1 MRRKL
6 ALVFLAVVMV
16 MAAAFGLAACG
27 DKPAENLDE
36 YEEFETVVKTVL
48 NNSVNKMGE
57 EAEAAAL
64 RATSFNVMPLAFTQE
79 EKDDLFGIIDKYSSD
94 AEIMEKNYVKGMFD
108 LVTQTTMA
116 FPLIAG
122 DALRT
127 YPKVSEFYGVSVGCR
142 EEGVY
147 IRVNKDETLYT
158 TSVYTG
164 GGNYSES
171 YYRMEID
178 YKSETEFSFMIFQD
192 SPANAKTNMDAYK
205 MFYYG
210 DSEMNFLN
218 GIFNDEG
225 GMFAYY
231 KSGVD
236 YVLNSAAAAK
246 EMYPLLSAG
255 FENVDR
261 EEIKAIGTDTDHI
274 VTAEQWAECYL
285 KYMNG
290 GEHFDGQDGQFEIK
304 NGVLYG
310 WIGKEEDCPSAVTLP
325 STVSSVYYEL
335 RFPDHVKEISIP
347 ATVQSVKVERG
358 TLEWLESG
366 NEGTDET
373 LVECPVKYFTI
384 ILNTQDGSYKFL
396 EKIDVS
402 AQSPLFESDGNFL
415 YSKKDGML
423 LYVAG
428 ADKLTSLSLDTEL
441 SDRALICLA
450 GSDLSNLKTL
460 TVNEQTAEAATYAV
474 FDSTNGEIRLNTF
487 NMNLSGDMFGGTF
500 GGAVHS
506 IETVNITCDN
516 VQTEREIDFECTIG
530 TLNIG
535 GNGVCRIDTT
545 SVIQKVNADFTGTL
559 SLDSIDNGQ
568 IKNIELSDGVE
579 TFTAFSP
586 VPMTVTLPYSLYA
599 FKAADK
605 YNFSDLNSLI
615 SELNWEDLLEK
626 TELKAE
632 VNHDGNVFY
641 HTYRFAAM
649 TKEEEIECK
658 KFADFKD
665 VYYYTAEESEYGVLY
680 AKLSCYWG
688 DDSIVNV
695 PETING
701 YPVLEFELA
710 THPSWGGYPPVSV
723 ENVKEVHLPASL
735 KKFDI
740 MNWSADEKQYAL
752 EKIVFGGTKE
762 EFLKII
768 NDIDFYALY
777 SMLEYTDEIECKDG
791 TFTQQPMRESWFFAD
806 ENDNI
811 LQIDLDWSEYDTNYN
826 VKEIQAR
833 LVYNGN
839 EYFVHDFNR
848 NPNLYF
854 QFGNGETAEGEMK
867 DYISVQFEATQYD
880 SEINRKV
887 IKNLQV
893 YYSAIGD
900 LNFTLV
906 STEEFTGTIEHD
918 FSVSHTREPDC
929 LAGGGTDWYCSV
941 CGMFGYVTDEEPP
954 LGHDSDE
961 YGTCSRCGQNTY
973 FDFDSYIDDYGQEA
987 YALVRVKE
995 DCKTAAELRVPE
1007 EVNSV
1012 PVRKINYGAFAGCY
1026 ELERVYLPS
1035 TLVFYEAD
1043 AFRDCSNLR
1052 EVHIDNVAA
1061 WFGIAFENREASP
1074 LNTGAALYYG
1084 GGKITD
1090 LVIPD
1095 GVTKIGDYTLAN
1107 CDLNSI
1113 TIPESVVAIGDYA
1126 FQGNCSIRNA
1136 TVTAFAAYKIP
1147 KSSLLAVTVTGGELT
1162 DGVFYDCP
1170 VLESVVL
1177 ANGIQAIS
1185 NYAFQNSAMLTSIDI
1200 PESVTSI
1207 GYEAFSGCAGLTQIT
1222 LPSGLREI
1230 VSSLF
1235 YGCTGLEQVVI
1246 PEGVARIG
1254 QQAFYGCSGLTSITF
1269 PASVTAV
1276 DNMAF
1281 GGCDNLQKVCIDDL
1295 AAWCN
1300 IEFTDGESNP
1310 LFKAQYLYLKGEKA
1324 EYIEIP
1330 DGVEQIKQLAFFGY
1344 KNLRGVV
1351 IPDSVTEID
1360 SSSFEDCS
1368 NLKSVETPAFAISY
1382 IPTSSLK
1389 TVAITSGEELP
1400 WGAFRAAAFLTSVS
1414 LSDSVTKIGREAFSG
1429 CSSLEAIELPGLLT
1443 DIEYCAFENCT
1454 SLVSVT
1460 IPNSVTQIDQYAF
1473 RGCSN
1478 LQSVSLP
1485 AIAAVCFTEHELLS
1499 VTITGGEKIPANAF
1513 QNCTSLETLV
1523 LKEGIETIGS
1533 YAFAGCTSLERISI
1547 PASVTFMEAYVFN
1560 DCTGLKEVVFAA
1572 ETRLEYGRGFEGCM
1586 NIESATCFADMM
1598 YYLPQD
1604 SLQTANIIGG
1614 STISNDTF
1622 YNATHLRE
1630 IHISDGIRE
1639 IGARAFSGCVN
1650 LSSLEIPDS
1659 VTSIGEHAFSNC
1671 GVKELILS
1679 SAVESVGYACFADSI
1694 ALESVIFEE
1703 GASISVLE
1711 KTLFMGCVNLR
1722 RLVLPQI
1729 SDGIEPDALVDC
1741 TKLEELSV
1749 PFVGQN
1755 ADGTGA
1761 TNLGYLF
1768 GDETDNY
1775 STVPSSLKKVCVSG
1789 SYPIPDEAFDSCR
1802 FIEEVILSTEIRQI
1816 GANAFAS
1823 CVSLAVI
1830 SFGENSALQTIGVGA
1845 FTGCY
1850 DLVAVVIPSG
1860 VYQLGEAA
1868 FMNCRELKTV
1878 VFEANDLLQTIERMT
1893 FAGCS
1898 GLTGIAIPASVT
1910 QLGVSAFSGCSVL
1923 ESINIPQ
1930 GVTKLLDNV
1939 FAGCGFRTLTFGAD
1953 CAITE
1958 IGEFAFMGCSRLESV
1973 RFSEGSKVRSIG
1985 KNAFSECDLLNTVE
1999 LPEGLITLGESV
2011 FSHCRALKSV
2021 SFGKESAL
2029 ESLGMSAFYDCISLT
2044 EIHIPEK
2051 ITEISRRTFYG
2062 CSALV
2067 SVEFSE
2073 NLTKIGGH
2081 AFYMCKGLTNVVLPE
2096 SLVAIEGMAFFGCSG
2111 LRQISI
2117 PESVTSI
2124 GSGAFQGSGLTD
2136 VVLGGSGTT
2145 IAANAFSVC
2154 TALQNVTFR
2163 DGTTSINGFS
2173 ACNNL
2178 KNIIIPASVTAIADY
2193 AFTDS
2198 GLTIGDSVNIFYDG
2212 TSEQWNSV
2220 EIGTENDILDVA
2232 IVYYYSDTPPED
2244 DGNYW
2249 HYAKDNVTPIIWVK
2263 GEGIY
2268 SV

>member
-1 MRRKL
+1 MKRKL
-6 ALVFLAVVMV
+6 ALFFLAVVMV

-27 DKPAENLDE
+27 DNPVQNSEFEE
-36 YEEFETVVKTVL
+36 YEKIVITVIENTVGKL
-48 NNSVNKMGE
+48 GE
-57 EAEAAAL
+57 RTQTGKHTVASAKAL
-64 RATSFNVMPLAFTQE
+64 VSRSFSAE
-79 EKDDLFGIIDKYSSD
+79 EKDDLFAYLNGFKDKEPTDNSSFYRD
-94 AEIMEKNYVKGMFD
+94 VFE
-108 LVTQTTMA
+108 QT
-116 FPLIAG
+116 FYLPLIGG
-122 DALRT
+122 DIIREYHSA
-127 YPKVSEFYGVSVGCR
+127 SNFYGVTICAPFWGQYFKTVS
-142 EEGVY
+142 EGTRKITYALTDGPQTNNAY
-147 IRVNKDETLYT
+147 IC
-158 TSVYTG
+158 
-164 GGNYSES
+164 
-171 YYRMEID
+171 MEID
-178 YKSETEFSFMIFQD
+178 FKSESDFAFRVLQMDKTGTETLFL
-192 SPANAKTNMDAYK
+192 
-205 MFYYG
+205 YG
-210 DSEMNFLN
+210 NDDLQFLAISH
-218 GIFNDEG
+218 GGAEG
-225 GMFAYY
+225 
-231 KSGVD
+231 SD
-236 YVLNSAAAAK
+236 YVLFDN
-246 EMYPLLSAG
+246 PNGTG
-255 FENVDR
+255 FRVLDNETIKYCHETVAEQFSLVDR
-261 EEIKAIGTDTDHI
+261 AALDGMKDEESYT
-274 VTAEQWAECYL
+274 VTEDEWNAVNL
-285 KYMNG
+285 KYFPDSGMTVDEGPEWVIENGIVSAYGWDDKNVTELTLPSEAEAVFFQLHIPQTVKKLTFPANIKSIKIPKDELEYLETGVEPEDPDLQPGEQEPPTVYVDCPAKYFQIMFNG
-290 GEHFDGQDGQFEIK
+290 GEMGAIEEIVVEEGCKVFAVKNYCLYAKEDGTLLYVPANSAITELTLDVPVSEQAGYCLRNQEFSSLKKLTVTEEGLLAANWLLGLYSEYEVEK
-304 NGVLYG
+304 NISLDTLIVRA
-310 WIGKEEDCPSAVTLP
+310 EEDSDDFIDGL
-325 STVSSVYYEL
+325 EL
-335 RFPDHVKEISIP
+335 QIDYPVKEIFLYGKEDFRLVVGAQTEKVYIDLEGKV
-347 ATVQSVKVERG
+347 TVDTWSSSTVNGVQLRG
-358 TLEWLESG
+358 TVEEVEISANTEAFDNSIACAVTVHMPYSVFYLKNSG
-366 NEGTDET
+366 
-373 LVECPVKYFTI
+373 KYV
-384 ILNTQDGSYKFL
+384 D
-396 EKIDVS
+396 
-402 AQSPLFESDGNFL
+402 
-415 YSKKDGML
+415 L
-423 LYVAG
+423 LPN
-428 ADKLTSLSLDTEL
+428 
-441 SDRALICLA
+441 
-450 GSDLSNLKTL
+450 DLH
-460 TVNEQTAEAATYAV
+460 
-474 FDSTNGEIRLNTF
+474 G
-487 NMNLSGDMFGGTF
+487 
-500 GGAVHS
+500 
-506 IETVNITCDN
+506 IT
-516 VQTEREIDFECTIG
+516 DFE
-530 TLNIG
+530 
-535 GNGVCRIDTT
+535 
-545 SVIQKVNADFTGTL
+545 A
-559 SLDSIDNGQ
+559 
-568 IKNIELSDGVE
+568 
-579 TFTAFSP
+579 
-586 VPMTVTLPYSLYA
+586 
-599 FKAADK
+599 
-605 YNFSDLNSLI
+605 
-615 SELNWEDLLEK
+615 
-626 TELKAE
+626 TELKSVMWA
-632 VNHDGNVFY
+632 DGERIER
-641 HTYRFAAM
+641 TYLFPAM
-649 TKEEEIECK
+649 TDDEEQESELYSA
-658 KFADFKD
+658 FRN
-665 VYYYTAEESEYGVLY
+665 VYYYTAEESEYGIPY
-680 AKLSCYWG
+680 ASIAGYWG
-688 DDSIVNV
+688 TDSIVRV
-695 PETING
+695 PESIGG
-701 YPVLEFELA
+701 YPVYAFEL
-710 THPSWGGYPPVSV
+710 TTSDFSGSFGPPAV
-723 ENVKEVHLPASL
+723 EGVAEIYLPGSL
-735 KKFDI
+735 KKFSVW
-740 MNWSADEKQYAL
+740 NAEEPKYSLKQIVYNGSKEMFL
-752 EKIVFGGTKE
+752 E
-762 EFLKII
+762 II
-768 NDIDFYALY
+768 GDSGFETLY
-777 SMLEYTDEIECKDG
+777 SLLAFTDEIVCDDG
-791 TFTQQPMRESWFFAD
+791 SFTQQPDRESWMFAD
-806 ENDNI
+806 SDNNT
-811 LQIDLDWSEYDTNYN
+811 LRIDIDWRD
-826 VKEIQAR
+826 
-833 LVYNGN
+833 
-839 EYFVHDFNR
+839 FVATYRIKAVQVTLTYGEKIFQSHAFES
-848 NPNLYF
+848 YESVHF
-854 QFGNGETAEGEMK
+854 QFGDEDGGESK
-867 DYISVQFEATQYD
+867 DAVYINFSVDKFSYGIDRMLVKDVQVSFGTGDQ
-880 SEINRKV
+880 SEFVLK
-887 IKNLQV
+887 
-893 YYSAIGD
+893 
-900 LNFTLV
+900 F
-906 STEEFTGTIEHD
+906 TEEFSGTIEHD

-929 LAGGGTDWYCSV
+929 LVGGGTDWYCSV

-1095 GVTKIGDYTLAN
+1095 GATKIGDYTLAN

-1254 QQAFYGCSGLTSITF
+1254 QQAFYGCSGLTSITL

-1300 IEFTDGESNP
+1300 IEFTNGESNP

-2145 IAANAFSVC
+2145 IAANAFYVC

-2249 HYAKDNVTPIIWVK
+2249 HYVDGIPTPW
-2263 GEGIY
+2263 
-2268 SV
+2268 

>member
-1 MRRKL
+1 
-6 ALVFLAVVMV
+6 MV

-79 EKDDLFGIIDKYSSD
+79 EKEDLFGIIDKYSSD

-108 LVTQTTMA
+108 LVTRTTMA

-192 SPANAKTNMDAYK
+192 SPANAETNMDAYK

-261 EEIKAIGTDTDHI
+261 EEIKAIGADTDHI

-290 GEHFDGQDGQFEIK
+290 GEHFGAEEGHFDIQ

-310 WIGKEEDCPSAVTLP
+310 WTGKDEDCPSIVSLP
-325 STVSSVYYEL
+325 TTVSSIYHEL
-335 RFPDHVKEISIP
+335 RFPDHVTEITIP

-358 TLEWLESG
+358 RLEWLEG
-366 NEGTDET
+366 GKNEGDDKTLTD
-373 LVECPVKYFTI
+373 CPLKHFSI
-384 ILNTQDGSYKFL
+384 ILNTQDGSYKVL
-396 EKIDVS
+396 DKINVS
-402 AQSPLFESDGNFL
+402 SASSLFESDGNFL

-428 ADKLTSLSLDTEL
+428 ANKLTSLSFDSEM
-441 SDRALICLA
+441 SAEAEICLLS
-450 GSDLSNLKTL
+450 SDLSKLKTL
-460 TVNEQTAEAATYAV
+460 SVTEQTAGSAVYAI
-474 FDSTNGEIRLNTF
+474 FNSESRGITLDTF
-487 NMNLSGDMFGGTF
+487 NITLSGDGFDGTF

-545 SVIQKVNADFTGTL
+545 SVIQKVNADFAGEL
-559 SLDSIDNGQ
+559 SLYSIDNGQ

-615 SELNWEDLLEK
+615 SELNWEDLLGK

-665 VYYYTAEESEYGVLY
+665 VYYYTAEESEYGIPY
-680 AKLSCYWG
+680 ASIAGYWG
-688 DDSIVNV
+688 TDSILRV
-695 PETING
+695 PESIGG
-701 YPVLEFELA
+701 YPVYAFEL
-710 THPSWGGYPPVSV
+710 TTSDFSGSFGPPAV
-723 ENVKEVHLPASL
+723 EGVAEIYLPGSL
-735 KKFDI
+735 KKFSVW
-740 MNWSADEKQYAL
+740 NAEEPKYSLKQIVYNGSKEMFL
-752 EKIVFGGTKE
+752 E
-762 EFLKII
+762 II
-768 NDIDFYALY
+768 GDSGFETLY
-777 SMLEYTDEIECKDG
+777 SLLAFTDEIVCDDG
-791 TFTQQPMRESWFFAD
+791 SFTQQPDRESWMFAD
-806 ENDNI
+806 SDNNTLRIDIDWRDFVATYRIKAVQVTLTYGENI
-811 LQIDLDWSEYDTNYN
+811 FQSHAFESY
-826 VKEIQAR
+826 ES
-833 LVYNGN
+833 
-839 EYFVHDFNR
+839 VH
-848 NPNLYF
+848 F
-854 QFGNGETAEGEMK
+854 QFGDEDGGESK
-867 DYISVQFEATQYD
+867 DAVYINFSVDKFSYGID
-880 SEINRKV
+880 RMVVKDV
-887 IKNLQV
+887 QV
-893 YYSAIGD
+893 SFGTGD
-900 LNFTLV
+900 QCEFVLKF
-906 STEEFTGTIEHD
+906 TEEFTGTIEHD
-918 FSVSHTREPDC
+918 FSVSHAREPDC

-1254 QQAFYGCSGLTSITF
+1254 QQAFYGCSGLTSITL

-1523 LKEGIETIGS
+1523 LKEGIGTIGS

-1711 KTLFMGCVNLR
+1711 KTLFIGCVNLR

-1930 GVTKLLDNV
+1930 GVTKLPDNV

-1985 KNAFSECDLLNTVE
+1985 KNAFSGCDLLNTVE
-1999 LPEGLITLGESV
+1999 LPEGLITLGESA
-2011 FSHCRALKSV
+2011 FMQCFALKTV
-2021 SFGKESAL
+2021 SFGEESAL
-2029 ESLGMSAFYDCISLT
+2029 ESLGMFAFYGCVSLVD
-2044 EIHIPEK
+2044 ICIPEK
-2051 ITEISRRTFYG
+2051 ITEIANSTFYG

-2073 NLTKIGGH
+2073 NLVKIGSH
-2081 AFYMCKGLTNVVLPE
+2081 AFLMCEMLTDVVLPE
-2096 SLVAIEGMAFFGCSG
+2096 SLVTIEAEVFLGCSA

-2145 IAANAFSVC
+2145 IAAGAFYQC

-2163 DGTTSINGFS
+2163 NGTTSINGFS